1 MSSDKQGRCSGQAS
15 RAEEGLDP
23 WIRLFKGSVSEF
35 TWEGELD
42 GDETVRLVVEGQQYM
57 GNRDVCV

>member
-1 MSSDKQGRCSGQAS
+1 MPGI
-15 RAEEGLDP
+15 RAEEGLAP

-42 GDETVRLVVEGQQYM
+42 GDETVRLEVLAVVVEGQ
-57 GNRDVCV
+57 